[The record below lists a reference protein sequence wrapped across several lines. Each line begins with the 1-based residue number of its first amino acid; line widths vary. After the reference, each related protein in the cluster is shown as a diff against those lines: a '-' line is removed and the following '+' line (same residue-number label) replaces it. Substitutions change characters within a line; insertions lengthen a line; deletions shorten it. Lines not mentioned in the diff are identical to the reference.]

1 VAKATVPAVNTPQFD
16 WALSRLPRKAQPIP
30 PINEPEVAARAVR
43 YAAGHPRR
51 REYWVGGSTVA
62 TLMTNKFAPGLLD
75 RYLARTA
82 YSSQQNQRPRGPRQP
97 VNRWQPADAP
107 GGHGFGARDRFT
119 NRSSEHSLQLWASHR
134 HGLLGAAA
142 ATAADHVGQ
151 ADQAGHALAR
161 SWLRRPR
168 SVNLLRQPAPSAP
181 PSTAPRPAAARSACW
196 TSPAGPVLGPAV
208 LSPIVVRLQAVVD
221 TVTEAHPAAPGD
233 AARPAAAPVPAA
245 APPRWSADQV
255 LSLAP
260 DTAAQH
266 GARATARDTAW
277 GEAGLSSGADL
288 PPTLWGLVLGSGSRP
303 YQTCVDLT
311 EPAYRCS
318 CPSRKFPCKHT
329 LALLLRW
336 SAGAIPEAPAPAWV
350 REWQASQA
358 ERVTRAAART
368 QTARTGGD
376 GVGRAAGG
384 RASARRAGRVASG
397 MAELDRWLSDQVRG
411 GLATAA
417 QRGYEHWDAM
427 GARLVDAQAPG
438 AARLVRSLAGYL
450 GDPDRL
456 LAEIGLLRLLCAG
469 YSRLD
474 ALPPALAAV
483 VRLRVG
489 LPVAAEEVLAGEP
502 VRDLWQVLGVRDEP
516 EDNLMVRRVWLRG
529 AASGRAALV
538 LSFAGPGQVFAT
550 DLIPGTGLDAD
561 LCFYPEHLR
570 VLIARRH
577 APARPLGTVA
587 GSLDVAGAMAEYA
600 RALAAD
606 PWLERWPMVL
616 AGVVPAP
623 VGAVPAAPVPGGAMP
638 ASGAGGGTGTDG
650 AHDAPAGGGRQR
662 WCLTAGGAG
671 VPLDPAAGPPW
682 RLVAAASGRPVT
694 VAGEWT
700 AAGLRPL
707 SVWARERLV
716 TL

>member
-1 VAKATVPAVNTPQFD
+1 MGGHLWLVYP
-16 WALSRLPRKAQPIP
+16 
-30 PINEPEVAARAVR
+30 ARAGVR
-43 YAAGHPRR
+43 GPDQAPRR
-51 REYWVGGSTVA
+51 LA
-62 TLMTNKFAPGLLD
+62 GLPP
-75 RYLARTA
+75 AR
-82 YSSQQNQRPRGPRQP
+82 
-97 VNRWQPADAP
+97 
-107 GGHGFGARDRFT
+107 
-119 NRSSEHSLQLWASHR
+119 
-134 HGLLGAAA
+134 
-142 ATAADHVGQ
+142 
-151 ADQAGHALAR
+151 
-161 SWLRRPR
+161 
-168 SVNLLRQPAPSAP
+168 LRQ
-181 PSTAPRPAAARSACW
+181 
-196 TSPAGPVLGPAV
+196 VLGPAV
-208 LSPIVVRLQAVVD
+208 LSPRVVRLRAVVD
-221 TVTEAHPAAPGD
+221 TVTEAHPAAPKD
-233 AARPAAAPVPAA
+233 AARPAAAPPAPAA
-245 APPRWSADQV
+245 LPPRWSLDQV

-260 DTAAQH
+260 DAAAQH
-266 GARATARDTAW
+266 GARATAHDTAW
-277 GEAGLSSGADL
+277 CEAGLSAGSDL
-288 PPTLWGLVLGSGSRP
+288 PPTLWGLPRGSGSRP

-336 SAGAIPEAPAPAWV
+336 SAGEIPEAPAPAWV
-350 REWQASQA
+350 REWQASRS
-358 ERVTRAAART
+358 ERVTRAVART

-376 GVGRAAGG
+376 GVGRAAGE
-384 RASARRAGRVASG
+384 RAAARRMGRVAAG
-397 MAELDRWLSDQVRG
+397 LAELDRWLADQVRG

-417 QRGYEHWDAM
+417 RLGYEHWDAM
-427 GARLVDAQAPG
+427 GARLIDAQAPG
-438 AARLVRSLAGYL
+438 AARLVRNLAGYL
-450 GDPDRL
+450 GDPERL

-489 LPVAAEEVLAGEP
+489 LPVAAEEVLTGEP

-516 EDNLMVRRVWLRG
+516 EGNLMVRRVWLRG

-577 APARPLGTVA
+577 APARPLATVA
-587 GSLDVAGAMAEYA
+587 GALDVAGAMAEYA

-616 AGVVPAP
+616 TGVVPAP
-623 VGAVPAAPVPGGAMP
+623 VGAVPAAPTPGEVIPAAPAPGEAAPAVP
-638 ASGAGGGTGTDG
+638 ASHGAVPATGAAGGTGTDG
-650 AHDAPAGGGRQR
+650 TSASAPAGGGGQR

-671 VPLDPAAGPPW
+671 VPLEPAAGPPW
-682 RLVAAASGRPVT
+682 RLIAAAGGRPVT
-694 VAGEWT
+694 VAGEWSAT
-700 AAGLRPL
+700 GLRPL
-707 SVWARERLV
+707 SVWAHDRLV